1 MFLSTRYFSAR
12 LRLILLLLLA
22 PAFSVLAGDDGERD
36 EQRERDRAIWM
47 VEYENDLFVGKDRY
61 YTSGI
66 RLSRIAEAREAP
78 SWLESIARRF
88 PGFDNHDVLPYRLSI
103 GHNIYTPAD
112 IENPRFPPHDRP
124 YAAWLYTQFST
135 GTLQPNGADRVRVGL
150 GLVGPAALGRQVQKY
165 AHELID
171 SPAPVGWDTQL
182 RNEPTLQLGY
192 DRTRRFLDLA
202 EPEQVGFDLSW
213 LAGITA
219 GNAHSHAT
227 LGGFARIG
235 YNLPD
240 DYGPPRIS
248 PAASGSSFF
257 RAADPLSS
265 AFYFFIGAEGRQVFR
280 DMFLQGNT
288 FGGVS
293 GVRIERQIG
302 EYYAG
307 AVYTRGVFRLA
318 YSHVW
323 RTREF
328 IGQADDQSYG
338 ALSFS
343 IWW

>member
-1 MFLSTRYFSAR
+1 VLVSGSTAFSR
-12 LRLILLLLLA
+12 FPLILVLVLLHA
-22 PAFSVLAGDDGERD
+22 PSVSAEGE
-36 EQRERDRAIWM
+36 EQSSERTPAIWM
-47 VEYENDLFVGKDRY
+47 VEYENDLFAGEDRF
-61 YTSGI
+61 YTSGM

-78 SWLESIARRF
+78 SWLESVAERF
-88 PGFDNHDVLPYRLSI
+88 PGFSDYDALPYRLSV

-112 IENPRFPPHDRP
+112 IEHPEFPPDDRP

-135 GTLQPNGADRVRVGL
+135 GTLHHHGADRVRVGL
-150 GLVGPAALGRQVQKY
+150 GVVGPLALGRQIQKY

-171 SPAPVGWDTQL
+171 SPEPRGWDTQI
-182 RNEPTLQLGY
+182 RNEPTLQIGY
-192 DRTRRFLDLA
+192 DRMRRFLDRA
-202 EPEQVGFDLSW
+202 QPEQLGFDLSW

-227 LGGFARIG
+227 LGGFARVG

-248 PAASGSSFF
+248 PAASGSSYF
-257 RAADPLSS
+257 RAEGPQQSS
-265 AFYFFIGAEGRQVFR
+265 FYFFIGAEGRHVFR

-293 GVRIERQIG
+293 GVPMERQVG
-302 EYYAG
+302 EYFAG
-307 AVYTRGVFRLA
+307 AVLTRGVFRLA

-328 IGQADDQSYG
+328 VGQAGDQSYG